1 MAVVGEK
8 LSPNAEAAK
17 QFIKDFRYLTN
28 GYSLDQIYN
37 CEETG
42 LYFKMLLGRTMVTVI
57 DEPAGGKK
65 AKERVTINARSNA
78 SGTIKLPL
86 LLIDKANN
94 PRCFRGINQFAL
106 PVVYKNQK
114 MRELTPIFSGIVST
128 KPLFPKLR
136 KS

>member
-8 LSPNAEAAK
+8 LSTNAEAAE
-17 QFIKDFRYLTN
+17 QFIKDFPDLTN

-37 CEETG
+37 CDETG
-42 LYFKMLLGRTMVTVI
+42 LYFKMLPGRTMVTVN

-65 AKERVTINARSNA
+65 AKERVTINACANA

-86 LLIDKANN
+86 LLIGKAKN
-94 PRCFRGINQFAL
+94 PRCFRGINQSAL

-114 MRELTPIFSGIVST
+114 MRGLTPKFPGICST
-128 KPLFPKLR
+128 KTLFPMFR
-136 KS
+136 